1 MYNHYPNNNQD
12 NGVNPENTSNQP
24 NNYPYTQNQGYNAY
38 NNYQEEPWNRQAVTP
53 PVPPVEQPVYTH
65 YVPKTPKTPRKAKK
79 AKNFGALKIALIV
92 VLTVLISSGSSVVL
106 FSSLISSGF
115 ITITSTSTSS
125 TGTTDSSDIAF
136 TISKVI
142 ESEDDEEEIGEV
154 SVLTTQEIAE
164 KVVPSVVCIQNYQIS
179 ESYSMFGEV
188 IGSTDSSEIS
198 PAGEG
203 SGIIMS
209 EDGYIITNAHVIEDA
224 TDLKVVLYDGTTVEA
239 TVVGSDTTT
248 DVAVIKIDVDDSIEL
263 TPAEFGSSSDLTV
276 GDDVVAIGN
285 PGGLTLSSTVTTGI
299 VSAVDREI
307 TVDGYTMYLIQTD
320 AAISPGNSGG
330 ALVNEYGQVV
340 GINSLKYTS
349 DGYEGLGFAIPTDD
363 AQSIISDLIN
373 YGYVTDRAV
382 IGISGT
388 YVDETTARFYGLST
402 GVYVAEVTTDN
413 ALEAGLEVG
422 DVITYIDGEQ
432 VTSFDVI
439 SNRLLNL
446 SAGET
451 VTLTVDRILTEETNI
466 EITLVLSEYVV
477 SETTEEEVVTEEET
491 IPQEDNH
498 SSSGSTPNSSNSQTV
513 PRN

>member
-12 NGVNPENTSNQP
+12 NGVNPENTNNQP
-24 NNYPYTQNQGYNAY
+24 TNYPYTQNQGYTPY
-38 NNYQEEPWNRQAVTP
+38 TNNSSPENWNEEP
-53 PVPPVEQPVYTH
+53 VPAPIYTH
-65 YVPKTPKTPRKAKK
+65 YEAKPINPVK
-79 AKNFGALKIALIV
+79 KVKQKKSIGGLKITLIV
-92 VLTVLISSGSSVVL
+92 VLTVLLSSGSSIAL
-106 FSSLISSGF
+106 FSGLISSGF
-115 ITITSTSTSS
+115 ITITSTSTSA

-136 TISKVI
+136 TISKIV
-142 ESEDDEEEIGEV
+142 EDEEEETEVGEV
-154 SVLTTQEIAE
+154 SVLSTQEIAE
-164 KVVPSVVCIQNYQIS
+164 KVVPSVVCIQNYQIT

-188 IGSTDSSEIS
+188 LGSSDSTEIS

-248 DVAVIKIDVDDSIEL
+248 DIAVIKIDVDDSIEL
-263 TPAEFGSSSDLTV
+263 VAAEFGSSSDLVV
-276 GDDVVAIGN
+276 GDNVVAIGN
-285 PGGLTLSSTVTTGI
+285 PGGLTLSSTVTSGI

-307 TVDGYTMYLIQTD
+307 TVDGYTMYLVQTD

-340 GINSLKYTS
+340 GINSLKFAD
-349 DGYEGLGFAIPTDD
+349 DGYEGLGFAIPIDD
-363 AQSIISDLIN
+363 AQSIISDLMN

-388 YVDETTARFYGLST
+388 YVDETTARFYELSS
-402 GVYVAEVTTDN
+402 GMYIAEITTDN
-413 ALEAGLEVG
+413 AVAAGLEVG
-422 DVITYIDGEQ
+422 DVITYIDGLE
-432 VTSFDVI
+432 VTSFDII

-446 SAGET
+446 SAGDT
-451 VTLTVDRILTEETNI
+451 VTLTVDRVLTGETDI

-477 SETTEEEVVTEEET
+477 TETTETVVEEEAS
-491 IPQEDNH
+491 QE
-498 SSSGSTPNSSNSQTV
+498 SSEQQSEPNSSNSHSV
-513 PRN
+513 PSN